1 MAQRI
6 CFYFYRQLSVW
17 KFMPKLLVNVFSK
30 LAMSQDLGPISRR
43 QEDPQGRPDTF
54 AFFLSSNVTLECYA
68 KFEGQR
74 FLEPG
79 DVSIPGTD
87 FASSGASP
95 RVA

>member
-1 MAQRI
+1 MVQRI
-6 CFYFYRQLSVW
+6 CFSFYRQKSVW
-17 KFMPKLLVNVFSK
+17 DFMQNLRVNVFSK

-54 AFFLSSNVTLECYA
+54 AFFLSLNVTLECYA

-79 DVSIPGTD
+79 DVSIPGTN
-87 FASSGASP
+87 FASSGGYT